1 MGRIRLSQRAHNVSC
16 LRSLRDIAFFS
27 RFPAVFALM
36 SMPSPF
42 MSDGSASSD
51 CIRTCRGRGGRDR
64 PEGPFAFASG
74 RPPVAAA
81 PMPPPISRCRVT
93 YTSRHWLITSW
104 MSCLLMSARACTSFS
119 SCPGVRLAFD
129 CSNEVYDRTYSS
141 TLSEDSRSR
150 MSCNCCTWWATLS
163 GLRTV
168 EKALP
173 MATSSSSIWPMKDS
187 VIFTLVIAR
196 RHALSLL
203 IAVSNVA

>member
-42 MSDGSASSD
+42 MSEGSASSD

-93 YTSRHWLITSW
+93 YTSRHWLITCQPTGARGHHQLQHGWRDINKTPRLSVACSW
-104 MSCLLMSARACTSFS
+104 LFPLSTCLRAGPLQLSCCAAHCHNSADNLL
-119 SCPGVRLAFD
+119 LHAFH
-129 CSNEVYDRTYSS
+129 
-141 TLSEDSRSR
+141 
-150 MSCNCCTWWATLS
+150 
-163 GLRTV
+163 
-168 EKALP
+168 P
-173 MATSSSSIWPMKDS
+173 I
-187 VIFTLVIAR
+187 
-196 RHALSLL
+196 
-203 IAVSNVA
+203 